1 MGTYRAFLLCVH
13 FPLRRLGPF
22 NIQEIH
28 MATQKETTEAA
39 STTKDWLKKVDQ
51 STIADLRKKY
61 PKAIWLVG
69 GVVLLSLIL

>member
-1 MGTYRAFLLCVH
+1 
-13 FPLRRLGPF
+13 
-22 NIQEIH
+22 
-28 MATQKETTEAA
+28 MATQKDTAQDS

-51 STIADLRKKY
+51 STIADLRKQY

>member
-1 MGTYRAFLLCVH
+1 
-13 FPLRRLGPF
+13 
-22 NIQEIH
+22 